1 MFLLVPSVPDGCGR
15 RLVLPSSDWPT
26 GSVVIT
32 RQSWDSNPGLK
43 TPNPGAPG
51 WLGQLSVQLD
61 SSSGCHL
68 RVRGFKP
75 RVRLCADRDSLFRF
89 LSLSNKT
96 KQKNKHS
103 SKSILCPLWHL
114 RKLSLLVS
122 CSGEERIE
130 QEGWQCGESVEGNAG
145 QAEWQWP

>member
-96 KQKNKHS
+96 KKQTQLQIHT
-103 SKSILCPLWHL
+103 
-114 RKLSLLVS
+114 VS
-122 CSGEERIE
+122 TVAFKEIE
-130 QEGWQCGESVEGNAG
+130 PSCQLFWRGKDRTGGMAVWGKRRGKRRPG
-145 QAEWQWP
+145 